1 MVNDSDAQTLRIDTN
16 LSRGSQTRNIRGTP
30 SPVSSTGTPI
40 SSQTPVSPVS
50 PGSPNSVNS
59 DHHISDYLDYFS
71 SRSSFRRSS
80 GEYSSRIS
88 SDM

>member
-40 SSQTPVSPVS
+40 SSQS
-50 PGSPNSVNS
+50 PGSPGSPGSVNS

>member
-1 MVNDSDAQTLRIDTN
+1 MVNDSDAQNLRIDTN

-30 SPVSSTGTPI
+30 SPVSSTCTPI
-40 SSQTPVSPVS
+40 SSQTPATPGS

-71 SRSSFRRSS
+71 SRTSFRRSS

-88 SDM
+88 SDV